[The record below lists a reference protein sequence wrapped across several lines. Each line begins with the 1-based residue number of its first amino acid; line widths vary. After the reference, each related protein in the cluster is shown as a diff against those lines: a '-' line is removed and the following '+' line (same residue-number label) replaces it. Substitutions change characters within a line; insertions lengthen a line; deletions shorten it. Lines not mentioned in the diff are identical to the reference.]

1 MPRFFTG
8 EVDGRSAVITGE
20 DARHI
25 ALSLRM
31 KPGEP
36 LTVCDS
42 AGHDY
47 QCVVE
52 AVAPG
57 RVDLRV
63 EAVAPSAGEPGVE
76 ITLYQ
81 ALPKG
86 DKLEMIVQKA
96 VELGVGRI
104 VPVLTRRCVSRPDE
118 KSMKKKLER
127 LNRIAARGRQAV
139 RPPPGAAVEPLVG
152 FEEAVARMKE
162 SPLGIFFYEN
172 ADESRKARS
181 PADSAGRFRLWS
193 AARAASSPPRR
204 LSPPGTACSPFR
216 SAAASCA
223 ARPRPLPPSP
233 PSFMRRGIFETDAA
247 DTTRGNF

>member
-52 AVAPG
+52 AVDPG

-63 EAVAPSAGEPGVE
+63 EAVAPSAGEPGVK

-127 LNRIAARGRQAV
+127 LNRIALEAAKQCGRGR
-139 RPPPGAAVEPLVG
+139 
-152 FEEAVARMKE
+152 EAVARMKE

-172 ADESRKARS
+172 ADESLK
-181 PADSAGRFRLWS
+181 SALS
-193 AARAASSPPRR
+193 RR
-204 LSPPGTACSPFR
+204 LGGEVSIMVGSEGGFEPSEAAFAAENGLLTLSLGSRILRCETAPL
-216 SAAASCA
+216 AAITAILYEA
-223 ARPRPLPPSP
+223 
-233 PSFMRRGIFETDAA
+233 GDI
-247 DTTRGNF
+247 

>member
-8 EVDGRSAVITGE
+8 EVDGRSAAITGE

-31 KPGEP
+31 RPGEP

-47 QCVVE
+47 QCVIE

-86 DKLEMIVQKA
+86 DKLELIVQKA

-104 VPVLTRRCVSRPDE
+104 VPVLTRRCVSRPD
-118 KSMKKKLER
+118 
-127 LNRIAARGRQAV
+127 
-139 RPPPGAAVEPLVG
+139 
-152 FEEAVARMKE
+152 
-162 SPLGIFFYEN
+162 
-172 ADESRKARS
+172 
-181 PADSAGRFRLWS
+181 
-193 AARAASSPPRR
+193 
-204 LSPPGTACSPFR
+204 
-216 SAAASCA
+216 
-223 ARPRPLPPSP
+223 
-233 PSFMRRGIFETDAA
+233 
-247 DTTRGNF
+247 

>member
-52 AVAPG
+52 AVDPG

-63 EAVAPSAGEPGVE
+63 EAVAPSAGEPGWRSPS
-76 ITLYQ
+76 I
-81 ALPKG
+81 
-86 DKLEMIVQKA
+86 
-96 VELGVGRI
+96 
-104 VPVLTRRCVSRPDE
+104 RRCP
-118 KSMKKKLER
+118 
-127 LNRIAARGRQAV
+127 
-139 RPPPGAAVEPLVG
+139 
-152 FEEAVARMKE
+152 
-162 SPLGIFFYEN
+162 
-172 ADESRKARS
+172 
-181 PADSAGRFRLWS
+181 
-193 AARAASSPPRR
+193 
-204 LSPPGTACSPFR
+204 
-216 SAAASCA
+216 
-223 ARPRPLPPSP
+223 
-233 PSFMRRGIFETDAA
+233 RGISSK
-247 DTTRGNF
+247 

>member
-52 AVAPG
+52 AVDPG

-76 ITLYQ
+76 ITLSQ

-127 LNRIAARGRQAV
+127 LNRIALEAAKQCGRGRV
-139 RPPPGAAVEPLVG
+139 PPVEPLVG

-172 ADESRKARS
+172 ADESLK
-181 PADSAGRFRLWS
+181 SALS
-193 AARAASSPPRR
+193 RR
-204 LSPPGTACSPFR
+204 LGGEVSIMVGSEGGFAPSEAAFAAGNGLLTLSLGSRILRCETAPL
-216 SAAASCA
+216 AAITAILYEA
-223 ARPRPLPPSP
+223 
-233 PSFMRRGIFETDAA
+233 GDI
-247 DTTRGNF
+247 